1 MVCSSLPLAPRSQVS
16 GSPTEIYTAFP
27 NSGADQKE
35 IIIQGN
41 EGVLERVLPCF
52 RQSLDDSSPGL
63 NIQL

>member
-1 MVCSSLPLAPRSQVS
+1 MGAPQKYTLPSLTLV
-16 GSPTEIYTAFP
+16 
-27 NSGADQKE
+27 ADQKE

-41 EGVLERVLPCF
+41 EGVPERVLPCF